1 MSLAEELLADLEDL
15 DNDDSETEEIKVK
28 EEPNDDEV
36 DSIAPDD
43 DRMEIDESLSSI
55 RSVCK
60 LHGSER
66 LKRVLQQ
73 ITVYIS
79 KPRDPN
85 EVIDSME
92 SDPEYQLI
100 VEVNSIAVEIEHEIC
115 MYSVNCCY
123 IWRRR
128 NFIVKFLF
136 LFT

>member
-15 DNDDSETEEIKVK
+15 DNDDSDTDEIKVK
-28 EEPNDDEV
+28 EEPNDDEF
-36 DSIAPDD
+36 DGTAPDD
-43 DRMEIDESLSSI
+43 ERMEIVESVSSI

-66 LKRVLQQ
+66 LKHVLEQ

-100 VEVNSIAVEIEHEIC
+100 VEVNSIAVEIDHEIC
-115 MYSVNCCY
+115 MYFGNCY
-123 IWRRR
+123 SI
-128 NFIVKFLF
+128 
-136 LFT
+136 